1 VNPLN
6 TWIAFSTN
14 ERVETNDQNSKIAN
28 EFKKLQLDIRNGD
41 PKNGEH

>member
-1 VNPLN
+1 MNPLN
-6 TWIAFSTN
+6 TWIAFSTI
-14 ERVETNDQNSKIAN
+14 ERVETNDQNSKIAD